1 MQIDLNNLH
10 TRSGVMTEAMKFK
23 KSKYLCLRLNDL
35 YSHVRDKTDLP
46 YEVVSGVYTL
56 TTSIKNLIHT
66 QLNYDLP
73 KNYENGTITS
83 YEDWLRVQHSE
94 IFWKWITASNTNK
107 QNRTYFMKNAS
118 KARRLWANSLIA
130 RFKKEEDDLLKKQ
143 TKKRKQT
150 KSYKWADGI

>member
-143 TKKRKQT
+143 TKKRK
-150 KSYKWADGI
+150 